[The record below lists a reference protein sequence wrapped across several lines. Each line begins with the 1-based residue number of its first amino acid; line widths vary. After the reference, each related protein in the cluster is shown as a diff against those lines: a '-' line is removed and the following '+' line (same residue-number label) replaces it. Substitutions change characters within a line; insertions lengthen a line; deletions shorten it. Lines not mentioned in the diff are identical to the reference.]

1 MAAPKGNS
9 YSSGRPKGSKNQI
22 TQDTREAYKMFVQGN
37 LGRLNEWMD
46 ELDSPEKKLD
56 FMLKFSE
63 YFVPKLQR
71 IETTGPEGGPIEHK
85 LTFDNE
91 QASNLSAAAAALA
104 SRARSK

>member
-9 YSSGRPKGSKNQI
+9 YSPGRPKGSKNQI

-63 YFVPKLQR
+63 YFIPKLAR
-71 IETTGPEGGPIEHK
+71 TDIDISSKGESLNFKHMSDAELVK
-85 LTFDNE
+85 FV
-91 QASNLSAAAAALA
+91 AA
-104 SRARSK
+104 KE